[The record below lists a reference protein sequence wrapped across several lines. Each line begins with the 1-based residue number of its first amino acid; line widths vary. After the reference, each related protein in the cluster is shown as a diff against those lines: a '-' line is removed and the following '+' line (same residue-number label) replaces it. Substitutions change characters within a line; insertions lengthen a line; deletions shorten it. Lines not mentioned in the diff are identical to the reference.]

1 VKINPL
7 TAGQSILRLVSSKD
21 DAQPRDEQRRQP
33 RQQYPQNKKPSDLTD
48 KELAEEIEKAVGSFA
63 ADEQTRASGLS
74 ATAEGTGPGLRIV
87 LKDSSG
93 SVVRQFT
100 GEEFLDLRKASGKDS
115 RARGKILDQKY

>member
-1 VKINPL
+1 MKINPL